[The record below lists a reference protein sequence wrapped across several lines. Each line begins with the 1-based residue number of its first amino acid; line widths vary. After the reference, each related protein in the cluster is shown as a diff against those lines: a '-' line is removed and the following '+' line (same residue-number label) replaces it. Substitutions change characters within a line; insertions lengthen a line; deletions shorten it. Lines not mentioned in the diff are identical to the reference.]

1 MTPTLSPTGKP
12 ESDVRVLVLRA
23 AGTNC
28 DAETVRAFRA
38 AGASVELLH
47 LNELSRDP
55 ARLDDQRILA
65 IPGGFSYG
73 DYIAAG
79 RVFAIELRHRL
90 AAPLERFVADGG
102 LVLGICNGFQ
112 ILVELGLLDAPSSG
126 ARRFSLTDNAS
137 SRFECRWVTLRE
149 ESCAVPWLE
158 PGRRMPVPVA
168 HAEGR
173 FVVRDPEVLGEL
185 RARGQIALTY
195 VGPEGSH
202 AGPEGV
208 GDEAAV
214 PYPWNP
220 NGSIANIAG
229 LCDPTG
235 RILGL
240 MPHPER
246 NLAPW
251 NHPTWTRLPERTE
264 GEGLSFYRRMVR
276 AAERSG
282 TLNHV
287 GTSP

>member
-1 MTPTLSPTGKP
+1 MTPTTSPTAKTAS
-12 ESDVRVLVLRA
+12 EVRVLVLRA

-28 DAETVRAFRA
+28 DDETVRAFRA
-38 AGASVELLH
+38 AGASVERLH

-55 ARLDDQRILA
+55 ARLEDHRILA
-65 IPGGFSYG
+65 LPGGFSYG

-90 AAPLERFVADGG
+90 AGPLERFVADGG

-149 ESCAVPWLE
+149 ERCAVPWLE

-173 FVVRDPEVLGEL
+173 FVVRDPGVLEEL
-185 RARGQIALTY
+185 RSRGQIALTY
-195 VGPEGSH
+195 VAPEGSESS
-202 AGPEGV
+202 AGSGTS
-208 GDEAAV
+208 V

-220 NGSIANIAG
+220 NGSVANIAG